1 MTNVYEFHDMDARLV
16 DDTLVLHD
24 VPTDYIDIREPL
36 TQEAWDTIDTTFGS
50 NLNDLVNVGHEH

>member
-24 VPTDYIDIREPL
+24 VPADYIDIREPL
-36 TQEAWDTIDTTFGS
+36 TQEAWNTIDTTFGS
-50 NLNDLVNVGHEH
+50 NWNELVNVGHEH